1 MKLKYSG
8 KFYWG
13 AILVIFSLLMG
24 QIAKLVFFFFIAD
37 NLIRWTMISTYIIS
51 WPILFLGVYWMGKEY
66 AESLRKY
73 FRYKFYHQHMKQGTK
88 RVYHATKER
97 TRNVRA
103 RAKERTTKI
112 RAKAKERTNKFREKN
127 KVRKDKIRSRLK
139 KNHLRRKEESK

>member
-37 NLIRWTMISTYIIS
+37 NLIRWTMISAYIIS

-66 AESLRKY
+66 ADSLRKY

-103 RAKERTTKI
+103 RAKERS
-112 RAKAKERTNKFREKN
+112 NKFKEKTRERIKS
-127 KVRKDKIRSRLK
+127 KLK
-139 KNHLRRKEESK
+139 RNR